1 MTARTAQNARMLV
14 AAERDLLAQANPGG
28 SYPAAF
34 GKLCGMV
41 ETIDLCA
48 KLGMGED
55 VARKLAEAIEF
66 IEDWRAYHDT
76 LMKPSFARQHSEE
89 AH

>member
-1 MTARTAQNARMLV
+1 MTSRTGQQARML
-14 AAERDLLAQANPGG
+14 AAADAHLFAQANPGG

-41 ETIDLCA
+41 ETIDLYA
-48 KLGMGED
+48 QLGMGED

-76 LMKPSFARQHSEE
+76 VRGPSFARQHSEE

>member
-1 MTARTAQNARMLV
+1 MATELDLEEVKVYETFDSMDLKEDLLRGIYAFGFQKPSVIQTKGIKV
-14 AAERDLLAQANPGG
+14 IAEGRDLLAQANPGG

-48 KLGMGED
+48 KL
-55 VARKLAEAIEF
+55 
-66 IEDWRAYHDT
+66 
-76 LMKPSFARQHSEE
+76 S
-89 AH
+89 

>member
-1 MTARTAQNARMLV
+1 MTSRTGQQARMLA
-14 AAERDLLAQANPGG
+14 AAERDLIAQANPGG

-41 ETIDLCA
+41 ETIGLYA
-48 KLGMGED
+48 QLGMGED

-76 LMKPSFARQHSEE
+76 VRGPSFAHQHSEGE
-89 AH
+89 F